1 MGRIKPTKEELEE
14 LYINQRKCSRE
25 CYKKGLIK
33 NDL

>member
-1 MGRIKPTKEELEE
+1 MGRIKPTKEEVER
-14 LYINQRKCSRE
+14 YPHTYCSRE